1 MKPIHKK
8 DKQPMKKYS
17 LVILL
22 LGFTIAIFSQQKP
35 AKQLEREARED
46 IREGNKLYNQLK
58 FEEAEILYKK
68 ALTKNPNYPK
78 ASYNLGNTIYQQ
90 ERNKEA
96 VNQFELVEKTFDEK
110 MDKAEAYHN
119 MGNAFMKE
127 KQYDKAVEVFK
138 NAMRNNSKD
147 DETRYN
153 LAMAQELLKK
163 QQQENKNNKD
173 DKNKDNKDNKDDKNK
188 DKKDGDEEKK
198 NDEKDKGKD
207 KEDDKGDEKKDENNK
222 KDQEKKQQQPRQNQ
236 LSPEQMKQL
245 LEAMN
250 NEENK
255 TQKKLNAQKAKGKK
269 IKQEKDW

>member
-1 MKPIHKK
+1 MRNSII
-8 DKQPMKKYS
+8 
-17 LVILL
+17 ILL
-22 LGFTIAIFSQQKP
+22 LCFSTWGFSQQKD
-35 AKQLEREARED
+35 AKRLEREAREN

-58 FEEAEILYKK
+58 FEDAEILYKK
-68 ALTKNPNYPK
+68 ALEKSPNYPK

-90 ERNKEA
+90 DRNKEA
-96 VNQFELVEKTFDEK
+96 VNQFELVEKTFNEK
-110 MDKAEAYHN
+110 LDKAEAYHN
-119 MGNAFMKE
+119 MGNSFMKE
-127 KQYDKAVEVFK
+127 KQYDKAVEAFK
-138 NAMRNNSKD
+138 NSMRNNSKD

-153 LAMAQELLKK
+153 LALAQELLKK
-163 QQQENKNNKD
+163 QQQDNKNNKD
-173 DKNKDNKDNKDDKNK
+173 KNQDNKDDKNK
-188 DKKDGDEEKK
+188 DQKDKEGGDEEKKDDK

-207 KEDDKGDEKKDENNK
+207 KEDDKSDEKKDK
-222 KDQEKKQQQPRQNQ
+222 KDKKPRPNQ